1 MFLYIIYYLKGEKMH
16 WFEYKEVVEKVEG
29 LNSVST
35 LKKWRL
41 KIENLTSYSFKESRV
56 KTGKSSYSKIYLFND
71 DEVYKFQMIAD
82 LKTEIGLNNAILKV
96 YAPSRASP
104 KTIEIQ
110 LKELSSRVNYLSDSL
125 ENVINKQHSF
135 DLQLNITKKQIS
147 SLESPKKR
155 RLFGK

>member
-82 LKTEIGLNNAILKV
+82 
-96 YAPSRASP
+96 
-104 KTIEIQ
+104 
-110 LKELSSRVNYLSDSL
+110 
-125 ENVINKQHSF
+125 
-135 DLQLNITKKQIS
+135 
-147 SLESPKKR
+147 
-155 RLFGK
+155 